1 MSELEPE
8 SLVKDNII
16 FKAGYKEKMSVIDKF
31 LDIMRL
37 NDDDYEFDNDDYEF
51 DEDDYQEE
59 VKEKRPSRK
68 ERKAEQQRTE
78 TNFEVTE
85 KRPKQQNKITPI

>member
-1 MSELEPE
+1 
-8 SLVKDNII
+8 
-16 FKAGYKEKMSVIDKF
+16 MSVIDKF

-37 NDDDYEFDNDDYEF
+37 NDDDYEFDNDDYDF

-68 ERKAEQQRTE
+68 ERKAEQQHTE
-78 TNFEVTE
+78 NRGSKVWKYVLLNQIQLTMRE
-85 KRPKQQNKITPI
+85 KLQIHC